1 MRLEPW
7 LRQLVYATVGVL
19 FITGLVWWWLEAGA
33 AARVWLI
40 ALHGFSAMLLLLLLG
55 AVAVLHVRESW
66 RRRRNRTS
74 GTVVAIAMGLLV
86 ITACGLYY
94 FGSDVLRSW
103 TSGLHLLVGVALPVL
118 LAVHIVAGVRS
129 RPNLDDEDW

>member
-7 LRQLVYATVGVL
+7 LRWLVYATVGVL
-19 FITGLVWWWLEAGA
+19 FMSGLAWWWLEAGA
-33 AARVWLI
+33 GARVWLI